1 MCAQLLD
8 RDALD
13 AVYDVTLVYPDV
25 VPQTEKMLLRGQFP
39 KQVKVHLAR
48 YGETRKKLFTN
59 GIWTQHRNVVGFF
72 FRYPSSVL
80 PRTEDG
86 LKTFLEE
93 RWYEKEKII
102 KEFFATGQF
111 LHGQIL
117 RRQKPFELYM
127 ALIFWTL
134 LPYIVLYLFTMV
146 IWFRQMVIAHSIL
159 LLVINATT
167 DGFQTFEAAIFSC
180 KRKLFGKGF

>member
-1 MCAQLLD
+1 MCAQLLEK
-8 RDALD
+8 DALD

-48 YGETRKKLFTN
+48 YDEKKNFPMGFEPSTVIL
-59 GIWTQHRNVVGFF
+59 VVLF

-93 RWYEKEKII
+93 RWHEKEKII

-117 RRQKPFELYM
+117 RRHKPFELYT
-127 ALIFWTL
+127 ALIFWTV
-134 LPYIVLYLFTMV
+134 LPYVVLYLFATV